1 MADDIIIEIG
11 LYFIFFMIFLLGVV
25 TFIFVFFVYDPTLD
39 WVEEWRARAK
49 ASLEE
54 DRAARRAQ
62 MAHDEAA
69 KRAAAEAEQKKAARQ
84 SGKAQGPTVRL
95 KRQNAKAKRSGS

>member
-54 DRAARRAQ
+54 DRAARKARIAQ
-62 MAHDEAA
+62 EDAA
-69 KRAAAEAEQKKAARQ
+69 KRASAEAVQKNDARQ
-84 SGKAQGPTVRL
+84 SRKAKSTTIRL
-95 KRQNAKAKRSGS
+95 KRQNSKVKRSGS